1 MRTTTVLSV
10 IARLKWLLTIR
21 HYRRRWET
29 ALAMGFSL
37 LVLLGVAVAGG
48 TFLFVFAREQGPG
61 FRDTAFLWIA
71 WITSII
77 WISSPVL
84 QFDVQ
89 RSLDLNGLR
98 LLPLSRLSFTLAV
111 LLDAAL
117 SPLGLFFLPVLL
129 ITLVALS
136 LTALDAV
143 VMVVALLLLVTCWL
157 GLGQSIY
164 LWANKLLQ
172 SRRFADASIAI
183 GVVLFLIIQG
193 INLAFQSS
201 DQLSLP
207 PWLHEVWHWVAV
219 IFKPLISWLFP
230 GLAARLVSEAS
241 AGNWLQAALVLIL
254 LAGQAAVC
262 AWLAQSAAR
271 AFYEG
276 ELDSGGSA
284 QPVRTV
290 RRTGRRV
297 IGTGL
302 FGVAE
307 GALFHRERIYL
318 ARDPLFKMMLIQSLF
333 GALYFVFVAVF
344 ISFRGRDDGIPFFEG
359 FRQYALLGVALMLS
373 FIESGVL
380 FNKYGFEG
388 GLLTNVLLSPVDRR
402 RLLVAKSTFYML
414 HFAGINIALVI
425 GLGIILRTPLS
436 FAVAAVV
443 IVATNTAIVDVAGHF
458 VSIYLP
464 FTYQRQGRRMRP
476 VMPQPGC
483 GYMFIYMLVF
493 QACNL
498 AVLPGTFL
506 VGAGAIFFGWPGV
519 ALGGAAAILL
529 AGLAYRFG
537 LPYAARILESREPEL
552 LAALVKRAD

>member
-1 MRTTTVLSV
+1 VQTSTVLSI

-21 HYRRRWET
+21 HYRRRWGT

-37 LVLLGVAVAGG
+37 LVLIGITAAGG
-48 TFLFVFAREQGPG
+48 TFLYIFARDQGAG
-61 FRDTAFLWIA
+61 FRDTALLWISWVA
-71 WITSII
+71 SII

-129 ITLVALS
+129 VTLVALS
-136 LTALDAV
+136 LTWLDAIV
-143 VMVVALLLLVTCWL
+143 LFMALLLLVTCWL
-157 GLGQSIY
+157 GLGQAIY

-172 SRRFADASIAI
+172 SRRFADASIAV
-183 GVVLFLIIQG
+183 GVILFVVIQG
-193 INLAFQSS
+193 LNLAIQNS
-201 DQLSLP
+201 DEFALP
-207 PWLHEVWHWVAV
+207 PWLNVVWQWIAV
-219 IFKPLISWLFP
+219 VLKPLIHWLFP
-230 GLAARLVSEAS
+230 GLVARLVGETS
-241 AGNWLQAALVLIL
+241 AGHWLTAILVLLLLAVQAAI
-254 LAGQAAVC
+254 C

-276 ELDSGGSA
+276 ELDSGGTA
-284 QPVRTV
+284 ERVRTV
-290 RRTGRRV
+290 KRGGRRL
-297 IGTGL
+297 IGTDL
-302 FGVAE
+302 LGVPE

-333 GALYFVFVAVF
+333 GALYFVFVAVL
-344 ISFRGRDDGIPFFEG
+344 INYRGRDDDLPFFEN
-359 FRQYALLGVALMLS
+359 FRQYALLGVAVMLS

-402 RLLVAKSTFYML
+402 RLLTAKSLFYMV

-425 GLGIILRTPLS
+425 GLGIIMHTSLS
-436 FAVAAVV
+436 FIVAAVV
-443 IVATNTAIVDVAGHF
+443 IVATNTAVVDVAGHF

-498 AVLPGTFL
+498 AVLPGTFI
-506 VGAGAIFFGWPGV
+506 VGAGTIFFGWTGV
-519 ALGGAAAILL
+519 VLGGMVAILL